1 MHSHIISLEGAKSP
15 SPHQNTSPYKHQKR
29 PQIQR
34 RLRTHGSSANS
45 RPRRLLHLPR
55 IPAPPSSTSPAI
67 TVSSPRPSNV
77 QNTSSSFALP
87 GSTGSMSKRIL
98 LCSSAGFMVIIG
110 WLSPQSHP
118 SDAKPRTRK
127 CGRSPEA
134 IAMRRIMLSAPLRDD
149 TGSLGFF
156 FSNFVGDLGVV

>member
-67 TVSSPRPSNV
+67 TVSSPRPSN
-77 QNTSSSFALP
+77 S
-87 GSTGSMSKRIL
+87 STGSMSKRIL
-98 LCSSAGFMVIIG
+98 ICSSAGFMVIIG
-110 WLSPQSHP
+110 WLRYSHP